1 MKKMIFSIVIIL
13 VTAGL
18 ASPSAMARGMRGG
31 ASSNRSRVEMRGPGH
46 GPRVSK
52 PQPPIGGHVGPMHYG
67 MRFTHRPVGVAV
79 DFRDVNFIYD
89 NGVFYSRIRGG
100 YEVVRPQIGMIVP
113 SLPMGHTVIIKNGRK
128 HFVHNGIMYSPTR
141 RNGITVFRVEGFI

>member
-18 ASPSAMARGMRGG
+18 TSPQAMARGTRGG

-52 PQPPIGGHVGPMHYG
+52 PQPPIGGHSGKMHYG
-67 MRFTHRPVGVAV
+67 MRFTHRPAGVAV
-79 DFRDVNFIYD
+79 NFGGVSFIYD
-89 NGVFYSRIRGG
+89 NGVFYSVINSG

-113 SLPMGHTVIIKNGRK
+113 SLPVGHTVITRNGSK
-128 HFVHNGIMYSPTR
+128 HFVHNGVMYSPMR
-141 RNGITVFRVEGFI
+141 RNGIVVYRVAGFI